1 MHKLCNNQP
10 HQNFTSNLLQP
21 QTWGN
26 KKVLNNVMDKDN
38 RHGGDIGSHVR
49 QRVTNAVSL
58 YKKEC

>member
-1 MHKLCNNQP
+1 
-10 HQNFTSNLLQP
+10 
-21 QTWGN
+21 
-26 KKVLNNVMDKDN
+26 MDKDN